1 MNMARYM
8 APAAVLVS
16 LAACGSEVEDAEGNS
31 AGTNAASP
39 LAQAEPRP
47 KALDVIPANFRGG
60 WDSVDAGE
68 LACTTLSDTA
78 VTIEPELLQYY
89 EGAFTPETISQT
101 SDDRIESEGFFQ
113 YADDRSK
120 ESYTLKL
127 SNDGKRLTLS
137 GDGFKPFE
145 FRKCATIREAHLI
158 PSEYEGS
165 WSTNGTCK
173 AAADSLIEIAPTTI
187 TWQGKTS
194 NFTKVHYAGPN
205 AIELEDDGQE
215 EPYGIVLDQGEKS
228 GALVGPGHSPIP
240 LTRCSG

>member
-1 MNMARYM
+1 MNMVRFI
-8 APAAVLVS
+8 APVAALVALS
-16 LAACGSEVEDAEGNS
+16 ACGGEAEDADGKS
-31 AGTNAASP
+31 ADAAP
-39 LAQAEPRP
+39 PPAQAEPTP
-47 KALDVIPANFRGG
+47 SALDAIPMNFRGG

-68 LACTTLSDTA
+68 FACTTLSDTA
-78 VTIEPELLQYY
+78 LTIEPKLLQYY
-89 EGAFTPETISQT
+89 EGAFTPETISQI

-120 ESYTLKL
+120 ESYTLRL
-127 SNDGKRLTLS
+127 SDGGKRLTLS
-137 GDGFKPFE
+137 GDGFEPFE

-158 PSEYEGS
+158 PSEYEGT
-165 WSTNGTCK
+165 WSTYGTCK
-173 AAADSLIEIAPTTI
+173 AAADSLIKIAPTKI

-215 EPYGIVLDQGEKS
+215 EPYGIVLDQGGKS

-240 LTRCSG
+240 LTRCGG